1 MLFISAILAFLG
13 LCLGSFVN
21 ALVWRLHEHK
31 DWVRARSQCTHC
43 GHVLSAKDLVPVLS
57 WLYLRGK
64 CRYCQKGISWQYPA
78 VELASAAAFVFSYI
92 YWPTSLSNSGN
103 LVLFVSWLI
112 ALVGLLALALY
123 DLKWMLLPN
132 KIIYPTLAVAALGNT
147 IYLLGFSRNKWHFLL
162 SWLASI
168 VVASGVFLSLY
179 VVSQGRWIGF
189 GDVRLGLVTGTL
201 LHSPAKSLIMIFL
214 ASLIG
219 TLFVLPLL
227 MAGKKAL
234 GAKLPYGPFLIVAS
248 FICVVWGDSLID
260 WYKKLFLP

>member
-1 MLFISAILAFLG
+1 MLFISVILAFLG

-31 DWVRARSQCTHC
+31 DWVKARSQCTHC
-43 GHVLSAKDLVPVLS
+43 GHVLASSDLLPVLS
-57 WLYLRGK
+57 WVYLRGK
-64 CRYCQKGISWQYPA
+64 CRYCGKRISWQYPA
-78 VELASAAAFVFSYI
+78 VELAAAVVFVASYI
-92 YWPTSLSNSGN
+92 YWPGSLSDSGN
-103 LVLFVSWLI
+103 LALFVAWL
-112 ALVGLLALALY
+112 AASVGLLALALY

-132 KIIYPTLAVAALGNT
+132 RLIYPTLAVAVLGN
-147 IYLLGFSRNKWHFLL
+147 IAYLLSSTPNKAHFLL

-168 VVASGVFLSLY
+168 IVASGVFLTLY
-179 VVSQGRWIGF
+179 IISQGRWIGF

-201 LHSPAKSLIMIFL
+201 IHSPGKSLLMIFL

-219 TLFVLPLL
+219 TILALPLL
-227 MAGKKAL
+227 ASGKKAL